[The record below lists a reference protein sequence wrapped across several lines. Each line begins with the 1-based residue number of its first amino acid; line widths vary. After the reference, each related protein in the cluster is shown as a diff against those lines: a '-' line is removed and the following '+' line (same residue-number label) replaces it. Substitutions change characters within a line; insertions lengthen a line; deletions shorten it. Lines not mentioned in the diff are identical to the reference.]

1 MLMSLHEPRRG
12 RPKGS
17 GIDDQKFLSDM
28 AAMIAAKPDLKPT
41 TAIKAL
47 GVTDPSAI
55 RRLRDKFHQFSTE
68 LTAAH
73 AAPSPSHSA
82 GDAASQPVPSTS
94 STHRCLAADIS
105 RSGDALSALPQSP
118 AAALAPVETAPAA
131 PAASGHYPS
140 PIDLFAIWCGMGL
153 NVITTAMATQAAMTR
168 GLTRL
173 PHVDM
178 VMRQHIAI
186 NEMAMALIPGRVVAR
201 TTLH

>member
-1 MLMSLHEPRRG
+1 MSLHSTRRG

-17 GIDDQKFLSDM
+17 GIDDQKLLSDM

-68 LTAAH
+68 LTAAQSAP
-73 AAPSPSHSA
+73 AAAKSA
-82 GDAASQPVPSTS
+82 GDAAATTAVNTT
-94 STHRCLAADIS
+94 STHRCLAAEIT
-105 RSGDALSALPQSP
+105 RSSDALSALPQST
-118 AAALAPVETAPAA
+118 AAAIAPAETAPAA

-153 NVITTAMATQAAMTR
+153 DVITTAMATQAAMTR
-168 GLTRL
+168 NLTRL

-178 VMRQHIAI
+178 VLRQHLAI

>member
-1 MLMSLHEPRRG
+1 MSLHATRRG

-17 GIDDQKFLSDM
+17 GIDDQKFLSDI

-55 RRLRDKFHQFSTE
+55 RRLRDKFHQFSAE
-68 LTAAH
+68 LTAAQSTTP
-73 AAPSPSHSA
+73 AAKGS
-82 GDAASQPVPSTS
+82 GDAVNKPVPSS
-94 STHRCLAADIS
+94 VSTHRCIAAEIS

-118 AAALAPVETAPAA
+118 AAATAPVETAPAA
-131 PAASGHYPS
+131 PAAPGQYPS

-153 NVITTAMATQAAMTR
+153 DVITTAMATQAAMTR
-168 GLTRL
+168 NLSRL

-178 VMRQHIAI
+178 ALRQHLAI
-186 NEMAMALIPGRVVAR
+186 NEMAMALIPGRVLAR